1 MYLVV
6 DLDNIFEYIICVKQC
21 VENCMAT
28 NLALDEDL
36 LIEALEVGHLRTKKD
51 TVTLALKEFIARRKQ
66 KKIFEL
72 FGSIDYD
79 AKYDYKKMRSR

>member
-1 MYLVV
+1 
-6 DLDNIFEYIICVKQC
+6 
-21 VENCMAT
+21 MAT

-36 LIEALEVGHLRTKKD
+36 LLEALEIGHLKTKKD

-66 KKIFEL
+66 KKIIEL

-79 AKYDYKKMRSR
+79 PRYDYKKSRSR